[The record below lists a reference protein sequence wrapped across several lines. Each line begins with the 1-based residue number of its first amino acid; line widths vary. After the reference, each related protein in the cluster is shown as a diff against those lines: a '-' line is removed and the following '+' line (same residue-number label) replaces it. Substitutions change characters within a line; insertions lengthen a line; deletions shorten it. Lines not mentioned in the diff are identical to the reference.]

1 MLCERELCKFTNY
14 VKVKD
19 KIKLEIDTNYVNVVK
34 KYTFLKL
41 WNKTTKM
48 HL

>member
-1 MLCERELCKFTNY
+1 MLVMSCERELCKFTNY

-19 KIKLEIDTNYVNVVK
+19 KINRYQLYTSVVK

-41 WNKTTKM
+41 
-48 HL
+48 

>member
-1 MLCERELCKFTNY
+1 MLVMLCERELCKFTNY

-41 WNKTTKM
+41 
-48 HL
+48 